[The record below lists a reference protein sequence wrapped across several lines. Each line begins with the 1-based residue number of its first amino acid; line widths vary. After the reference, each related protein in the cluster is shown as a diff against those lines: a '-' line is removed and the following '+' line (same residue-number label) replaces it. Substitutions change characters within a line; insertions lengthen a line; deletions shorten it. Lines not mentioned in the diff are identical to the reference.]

1 LYNPVFFSVEDIT
14 VHLSDNTCY
23 GLSKSFGIAG
33 EEEEIKDRER
43 IEGSNGGKIK
53 DGSTEENRKL

>member
-1 LYNPVFFSVEDIT
+1 M
-14 VHLSDNTCY
+14 HLSDNTCY